1 MLALAVIAALALAN
15 SPLRDEYNRFFDYHF
30 GFMFNGK
37 PFLNF
42 SVAHWINDGF
52 MSMFFFVVGLELKS
66 EFIGGEL
73 RDIRK
78 VTLPVAAA
86 LLGMV
91 VPAVLYLLLNG
102 SAPVANGWGIP
113 MATDIAFALAVVY
126 MLGDRVP
133 ISAKV
138 FLTTLAIVDDIG
150 AVLVIALFYTSEISF
165 ATLAVGF
172 AVLGVMFLANRLGV
186 KNVVFYGLLGIGGVW
201 LAFLMS
207 GIHAT
212 IAAVLAA
219 MVIPADSRIP
229 ETAFIARIKRH
240 VRLFENME
248 GNDVRTLEPGQ
259 VDILSKVSADTIHAV
274 PPLQRLEHGLHPW
287 VSFVVMPMFALA
299 NAGVSF
305 VDMDMS
311 AITGSHV
318 ADHHRYQQ
326 RIYAARSL
334 FQELTVFPLHS
345 LKASDSGSQTYAYT
359 VRVLLFHINAGILQ
373 CFLRSGYGELGETLH
388 TLSSLRI
395 HIILRIKILYL
406 GRKLCLIFGCIKL
419 GNRSDSHLFLFQSV
433 PETLYVISDRCN
445 CSHTCYYNSCL
456 HVALSLLHYNSCP
469 TVHLLNSYVTSPFR
483 RPR

>member
-1 MLALAVIAALALAN
+1 MRSHYQRALKNHLAIPFVRFINQERSGGIVLALAVIAALALAN

-102 SAPVANGWGIP
+102 SAPAVNGWGIP

-165 ATLAVGF
+165 ANLAVGF

-318 ADHHRYQQ
+318 AAGVLVGLLVGKPLG
-326 RIYAARSL
+326 IAAAVWLTEKMGLGTRSRSL
-334 FQELTVFPLHS
+334 TWRRVVGLSFLASIGFTMSMFVTMLAFDDVAFQVQAKVGIFA
-345 LKASDSGSQTYAYT
+345 AS
-359 VRVLLFHINAGILQ
+359 ILGGVT
-373 CFLRSGYGELGETLH
+373 GYL
-388 TLSSLRI
+388 
-395 HIILRIKILYL
+395 ILRK
-406 GRKLCLIFGCIKL
+406 
-419 GNRSDSHLFLFQSV
+419 
-433 PETLYVISDRCN
+433 
-445 CSHTCYYNSCL
+445 
-456 HVALSLLHYNSCP
+456 
-469 TVHLLNSYVTSPFR
+469 
-483 RPR
+483 

>member
-1 MLALAVIAALALAN
+1 MRSHYQRALKNRLAIPFVRFINQERSGGIVLALAVMAALALAN

-30 GFMFNGK
+30 GFIFNGK

-78 VTLPVAAA
+78 VTIPVAAA

-91 VPAVLYLLLNG
+91 APAVLYLLLNG
-102 SAPVANGWGIP
+102 TDPAANGWGIP

-165 ATLAVGF
+165 GNLAVGF

-219 MVIPADSRIP
+219 MVIPADSHIP
-229 ETAFIARIKRH
+229 ETAFIARVKRH

-259 VDILSKVSADTIHAV
+259 VDILSKVSADTIRVV

-311 AITGSHV
+311 AITGGHV
-318 ADHHRYQQ
+318 TVGVLVGLLVGKPLG
-326 RIYAARSL
+326 IAAAVWLTEKTGLGRRSRSL
-334 FQELTVFPLHS
+334 TWRRVVGLSFLASIGFTMSMFVTMLAFDDVAFQVQAKVGIFA
-345 LKASDSGSQTYAYT
+345 AS
-359 VRVLLFHINAGILQ
+359 ILGGVT
-373 CFLRSGYGELGETLH
+373 GYL
-388 TLSSLRI
+388 
-395 HIILRIKILYL
+395 ILRK
-406 GRKLCLIFGCIKL
+406 
-419 GNRSDSHLFLFQSV
+419 
-433 PETLYVISDRCN
+433 
-445 CSHTCYYNSCL
+445 
-456 HVALSLLHYNSCP
+456 
-469 TVHLLNSYVTSPFR
+469 
-483 RPR
+483 

>member
-1 MLALAVIAALALAN
+1 MRSHYQRALKNHLAIPFVRFINQERSGGIVLALAVIAALALAN

-102 SAPVANGWGIP
+102 SAPAANGWGIP

-165 ATLAVGF
+165 ANWAVGF

-212 IAAVLAA
+212 IAAVLAV
-219 MVIPADSRIP
+219 MVIPADSHIP

-318 ADHHRYQQ
+318 AAGVLVGLLVGKPLG
-326 RIYAARSL
+326 IAAAVWLTEKTGLGTRSRSL
-334 FQELTVFPLHS
+334 TWRRVVGLSFLASIGFTMSMFVTMLAFDDVAFQVQAKVGIFA
-345 LKASDSGSQTYAYT
+345 AS
-359 VRVLLFHINAGILQ
+359 ILGGVT
-373 CFLRSGYGELGETLH
+373 GYL
-388 TLSSLRI
+388 
-395 HIILRIKILYL
+395 ILRK
-406 GRKLCLIFGCIKL
+406 
-419 GNRSDSHLFLFQSV
+419 
-433 PETLYVISDRCN
+433 
-445 CSHTCYYNSCL
+445 
-456 HVALSLLHYNSCP
+456 
-469 TVHLLNSYVTSPFR
+469 
-483 RPR
+483 

>member
-102 SAPVANGWGIP
+102 SAPAVNGWGIP

-165 ATLAVGF
+165 ANLAVGF

-311 AITGSHV
+311 AITDSHV
-318 ADHHRYQQ
+318 AVGVLVGLLVGKPLG
-326 RIYAARSL
+326 IAAAVWLTEKTGLGTRSRSL
-334 FQELTVFPLHS
+334 TWRRVVGLSFLASIGFTMSMFVTMLAFDDVAFQVQAKVGIFA
-345 LKASDSGSQTYAYT
+345 AS
-359 VRVLLFHINAGILQ
+359 ILGGVT
-373 CFLRSGYGELGETLH
+373 GYL
-388 TLSSLRI
+388 
-395 HIILRIKILYL
+395 ILRK
-406 GRKLCLIFGCIKL
+406 
-419 GNRSDSHLFLFQSV
+419 
-433 PETLYVISDRCN
+433 
-445 CSHTCYYNSCL
+445 
-456 HVALSLLHYNSCP
+456 
-469 TVHLLNSYVTSPFR
+469 
-483 RPR
+483 

>member
-1 MLALAVIAALALAN
+1 MRSHYQRALKNHLAIPFVRFINQERSGGIVLALAVIAALALAN

-78 VTLPVAAA
+78 VTIPVAAA

-91 VPAVLYLLLNG
+91 VPAVLYLLLNV
-102 SAPVANGWGIP
+102 SAPAANGWGIP

-165 ATLAVGF
+165 ANLAVGF

-311 AITGSHV
+311 AVTDSHV
-318 ADHHRYQQ
+318 AAGVLVGLLVGKPLG
-326 RIYAARSL
+326 IAAAVWLTEKMGLGTRSRSL
-334 FQELTVFPLHS
+334 TWRRVVGLSFLASIGFTMSMFVTMLAFDDVAFQVQAKVGIFA
-345 LKASDSGSQTYAYT
+345 ASILGGVTGYL
-359 VRVLLFHINAGILQ
+359 VL
-373 CFLRSGYGELGETLH
+373 
-388 TLSSLRI
+388 
-395 HIILRIKILYL
+395 
-406 GRKLCLIFGCIKL
+406 RK
-419 GNRSDSHLFLFQSV
+419 
-433 PETLYVISDRCN
+433 
-445 CSHTCYYNSCL
+445 
-456 HVALSLLHYNSCP
+456 
-469 TVHLLNSYVTSPFR
+469 
-483 RPR
+483 

>member
-1 MLALAVIAALALAN
+1 MRSHYQRALKNHLAIPFVRFINQERSGGIVLALAVIVALALAN

-102 SAPVANGWGIP
+102 SAPAANGWGIP

-165 ATLAVGF
+165 ANLAVGF

-318 ADHHRYQQ
+318 AAGVLVGLLVGKPLG
-326 RIYAARSL
+326 IAAAVWLTEKTGLGTRSRSL
-334 FQELTVFPLHS
+334 TWRRVVGLSFLASIGFTMSMFVTMLAFDDVAFQVQAKVGIFA
-345 LKASDSGSQTYAYT
+345 AS
-359 VRVLLFHINAGILQ
+359 ILGGVT
-373 CFLRSGYGELGETLH
+373 GYL
-388 TLSSLRI
+388 
-395 HIILRIKILYL
+395 ILRK
-406 GRKLCLIFGCIKL
+406 
-419 GNRSDSHLFLFQSV
+419 
-433 PETLYVISDRCN
+433 
-445 CSHTCYYNSCL
+445 
-456 HVALSLLHYNSCP
+456 
-469 TVHLLNSYVTSPFR
+469 
-483 RPR
+483 

>member
-1 MLALAVIAALALAN
+1 MRSHYQRALKNHLAIPFVRFINQERSGGIVLALAVIAALALAN

-78 VTLPVAAA
+78 VTIPVAAA

-102 SAPVANGWGIP
+102 SAPAANGWGIP

-165 ATLAVGF
+165 GNLAVGF

-318 ADHHRYQQ
+318 AAGVLVGLLVGKPLG
-326 RIYAARSL
+326 IAAAVWLTEKTGLGSRSRSL
-334 FQELTVFPLHS
+334 TWRRVVGLSFLASIGFTMSMFVTMLAFDDVAFQVQAKVGIFA
-345 LKASDSGSQTYAYT
+345 AS
-359 VRVLLFHINAGILQ
+359 ILGGVT
-373 CFLRSGYGELGETLH
+373 GYL
-388 TLSSLRI
+388 
-395 HIILRIKILYL
+395 ILRK
-406 GRKLCLIFGCIKL
+406 
-419 GNRSDSHLFLFQSV
+419 
-433 PETLYVISDRCN
+433 
-445 CSHTCYYNSCL
+445 
-456 HVALSLLHYNSCP
+456 
-469 TVHLLNSYVTSPFR
+469 
-483 RPR
+483 

>member
-102 SAPVANGWGIP
+102 SAPAANGWGIP

-165 ATLAVGF
+165 ANLAVGF

-318 ADHHRYQQ
+318 AAGVLVGLLVGKPLG
-326 RIYAARSL
+326 IAAAVWLTEKTGLGTRSRSL
-334 FQELTVFPLHS
+334 TWRRVVGLIFLASIGFTMSMFVTMLAFDDVAFQVQAKVGIFA
-345 LKASDSGSQTYAYT
+345 AS
-359 VRVLLFHINAGILQ
+359 ILGGVT
-373 CFLRSGYGELGETLH
+373 GYL
-388 TLSSLRI
+388 
-395 HIILRIKILYL
+395 ILRK
-406 GRKLCLIFGCIKL
+406 
-419 GNRSDSHLFLFQSV
+419 
-433 PETLYVISDRCN
+433 
-445 CSHTCYYNSCL
+445 
-456 HVALSLLHYNSCP
+456 
-469 TVHLLNSYVTSPFR
+469 
-483 RPR
+483 

>member
-1 MLALAVIAALALAN
+1 MLALAVITALALAN

-102 SAPVANGWGIP
+102 SAPAANGWGIP

-165 ATLAVGF
+165 ANLAVGF

-318 ADHHRYQQ
+318 AAGVLVGLLVGKPLG
-326 RIYAARSL
+326 IAAAVWLTEKTGLGTRSRSL
-334 FQELTVFPLHS
+334 TWRRVVGLSFLASIGFTMSMFVTMLAFDDVAFQVQAKVGIFA
-345 LKASDSGSQTYAYT
+345 AS
-359 VRVLLFHINAGILQ
+359 ILGGVT
-373 CFLRSGYGELGETLH
+373 GYL
-388 TLSSLRI
+388 
-395 HIILRIKILYL
+395 ILRK
-406 GRKLCLIFGCIKL
+406 
-419 GNRSDSHLFLFQSV
+419 
-433 PETLYVISDRCN
+433 
-445 CSHTCYYNSCL
+445 
-456 HVALSLLHYNSCP
+456 
-469 TVHLLNSYVTSPFR
+469 
-483 RPR
+483 

>member
-1 MLALAVIAALALAN
+1 
-15 SPLRDEYNRFFDYHF
+15 
-30 GFMFNGK
+30 
-37 PFLNF
+37 
-42 SVAHWINDGF
+42 
-52 MSMFFFVVGLELKS
+52 
-66 EFIGGEL
+66 
-73 RDIRK
+73 
-78 VTLPVAAA
+78 
-86 LLGMV
+86 
-91 VPAVLYLLLNG
+91 
-102 SAPVANGWGIP
+102 
-113 MATDIAFALAVVY
+113 

-165 ATLAVGF
+165 ANLAVGF

-229 ETAFIARIKRH
+229 ATAFIARIKRH

-274 PPLQRLEHGLHPW
+274 PPLQRLEHELHPW

-311 AITGSHV
+311 AVTDSHV
-318 ADHHRYQQ
+318 AVGVLVGLLVGKPLG
-326 RIYAARSL
+326 IAAAVWLTEQTGLGSRSRSL
-334 FQELTVFPLHS
+334 TWRRVVGLSFLASIGFTMSMFVTMLAFDDVAFQVQAKVGIFA
-345 LKASDSGSQTYAYT
+345 AS
-359 VRVLLFHINAGILQ
+359 ILGGVT
-373 CFLRSGYGELGETLH
+373 GYL
-388 TLSSLRI
+388 
-395 HIILRIKILYL
+395 ILRK
-406 GRKLCLIFGCIKL
+406 
-419 GNRSDSHLFLFQSV
+419 
-433 PETLYVISDRCN
+433 
-445 CSHTCYYNSCL
+445 
-456 HVALSLLHYNSCP
+456 
-469 TVHLLNSYVTSPFR
+469 
-483 RPR
+483 

>member
-1 MLALAVIAALALAN
+1 MRSHYQRALKNHLAIPFVRFINQERSGGIVLALAVIAALALAN

-102 SAPVANGWGIP
+102 SAPAVNGWGIP

-165 ATLAVGF
+165 ANLAVGF

-311 AITGSHV
+311 AITDSHV
-318 ADHHRYQQ
+318 AVGVLVGLLVGKPLG
-326 RIYAARSL
+326 IAAAVWLTEKTGLGTRSRSL
-334 FQELTVFPLHS
+334 TWRRVVGLSFLASIGFTMSMFVTMLAFDDVAFQVQAKVGIFA
-345 LKASDSGSQTYAYT
+345 AS
-359 VRVLLFHINAGILQ
+359 ILGGVT
-373 CFLRSGYGELGETLH
+373 GYL
-388 TLSSLRI
+388 
-395 HIILRIKILYL
+395 ILRK
-406 GRKLCLIFGCIKL
+406 
-419 GNRSDSHLFLFQSV
+419 
-433 PETLYVISDRCN
+433 
-445 CSHTCYYNSCL
+445 
-456 HVALSLLHYNSCP
+456 
-469 TVHLLNSYVTSPFR
+469 
-483 RPR
+483 

>member
-102 SAPVANGWGIP
+102 SAPAANGWGIP

-165 ATLAVGF
+165 ANLTVGF

-318 ADHHRYQQ
+318 AAGVLVGLLVGKPLG
-326 RIYAARSL
+326 IAAAVWLTEQTGLGSRSRSL
-334 FQELTVFPLHS
+334 TWRRVVGLSFLASIGFTMSMFVTMLAFDDVAFQVQAKVGIFA
-345 LKASDSGSQTYAYT
+345 AS
-359 VRVLLFHINAGILQ
+359 ILGGVT
-373 CFLRSGYGELGETLH
+373 GYL
-388 TLSSLRI
+388 
-395 HIILRIKILYL
+395 ILRK
-406 GRKLCLIFGCIKL
+406 
-419 GNRSDSHLFLFQSV
+419 
-433 PETLYVISDRCN
+433 
-445 CSHTCYYNSCL
+445 
-456 HVALSLLHYNSCP
+456 
-469 TVHLLNSYVTSPFR
+469 
-483 RPR
+483 

>member
-1 MLALAVIAALALAN
+1 MRSHYQRALKNHLAIPFVRFINQERSGGIVLALAVIAALALAN

-102 SAPVANGWGIP
+102 SAPAANGWGIP

-165 ATLAVGF
+165 ANLTVGF

-318 ADHHRYQQ
+318 AAGVLVGLLVGKPLG
-326 RIYAARSL
+326 IAAAVWLTEQTGLGSRSRSL
-334 FQELTVFPLHS
+334 TWRRVVGLSFLASIGFTMSMFVTMLAFDDVAFQVQAKVGIFA
-345 LKASDSGSQTYAYT
+345 AS
-359 VRVLLFHINAGILQ
+359 ILGGVT
-373 CFLRSGYGELGETLH
+373 GYL
-388 TLSSLRI
+388 
-395 HIILRIKILYL
+395 ILRK
-406 GRKLCLIFGCIKL
+406 
-419 GNRSDSHLFLFQSV
+419 
-433 PETLYVISDRCN
+433 
-445 CSHTCYYNSCL
+445 
-456 HVALSLLHYNSCP
+456 
-469 TVHLLNSYVTSPFR
+469 
-483 RPR
+483 

>member
-102 SAPVANGWGIP
+102 SAPDANGWGIP

-165 ATLAVGF
+165 ANLAVGF

-318 ADHHRYQQ
+318 AAGVLVGLLVGKPLG
-326 RIYAARSL
+326 IAAAVWLTEKTGLGTRSRSL
-334 FQELTVFPLHS
+334 TWRRVVGLSFLASIGFTMSMFVTMLAFDDVAFQVQAKVGIFA
-345 LKASDSGSQTYAYT
+345 AS
-359 VRVLLFHINAGILQ
+359 ILGGVT
-373 CFLRSGYGELGETLH
+373 GYL
-388 TLSSLRI
+388 
-395 HIILRIKILYL
+395 ILRK
-406 GRKLCLIFGCIKL
+406 
-419 GNRSDSHLFLFQSV
+419 
-433 PETLYVISDRCN
+433 
-445 CSHTCYYNSCL
+445 
-456 HVALSLLHYNSCP
+456 
-469 TVHLLNSYVTSPFR
+469 
-483 RPR
+483 

>member
-1 MLALAVIAALALAN
+1 MRSHYQRALKNHLAIPFVRFINQERSGGIVLALAVITALALAN

-102 SAPVANGWGIP
+102 SAPAANGWGIP

-165 ATLAVGF
+165 ANLAVGF

-318 ADHHRYQQ
+318 AAGVLVGLLVGKPLG
-326 RIYAARSL
+326 IAAAVWLTEKTGLGTRSRSL
-334 FQELTVFPLHS
+334 TWRRVVGLSFLASIGFTMSMFVTMLAFDDVAFQVQAKVGIFA
-345 LKASDSGSQTYAYT
+345 AS
-359 VRVLLFHINAGILQ
+359 ILGGVT
-373 CFLRSGYGELGETLH
+373 GYL
-388 TLSSLRI
+388 
-395 HIILRIKILYL
+395 ILRK
-406 GRKLCLIFGCIKL
+406 
-419 GNRSDSHLFLFQSV
+419 
-433 PETLYVISDRCN
+433 
-445 CSHTCYYNSCL
+445 
-456 HVALSLLHYNSCP
+456 
-469 TVHLLNSYVTSPFR
+469 
-483 RPR
+483 

>member
-1 MLALAVIAALALAN
+1 MRSHYQRALKNRLAIPFVRFINQERSGGIVLALAVMAALALAN

-30 GFMFNGK
+30 GFIFNGK

-78 VTLPVAAA
+78 VTIPVAAA

-91 VPAVLYLLLNG
+91 APAVLYLLLNG
-102 SAPVANGWGIP
+102 TDPAANGWGIP

-165 ATLAVGF
+165 GNLAVGF

-219 MVIPADSRIP
+219 MVIPADSHIP
-229 ETAFIARIKRH
+229 ETAFIARVKRH

-259 VDILSKVSADTIHAV
+259 VDILSKVSADTIRAV

-311 AITGSHV
+311 VITGGHV
-318 ADHHRYQQ
+318 AVGVLVGLLVGKPLG
-326 RIYAARSL
+326 IAAAVWLTEKTGLGRRSRSL
-334 FQELTVFPLHS
+334 TWRRVVGLSFLASIGFTMSMFVTMLAFDDVAFQVQAKVGIFA
-345 LKASDSGSQTYAYT
+345 AS
-359 VRVLLFHINAGILQ
+359 ILGGVT
-373 CFLRSGYGELGETLH
+373 GYL
-388 TLSSLRI
+388 
-395 HIILRIKILYL
+395 ILRK
-406 GRKLCLIFGCIKL
+406 
-419 GNRSDSHLFLFQSV
+419 
-433 PETLYVISDRCN
+433 
-445 CSHTCYYNSCL
+445 
-456 HVALSLLHYNSCP
+456 
-469 TVHLLNSYVTSPFR
+469 
-483 RPR
+483 

>member
-1 MLALAVIAALALAN
+1 MRSHYQRALKNHLAIPFVRFINQERSGGIVLALAVIAALALAN

-30 GFMFNGK
+30 GFMFNGR

-102 SAPVANGWGIP
+102 SAPAANGWGIP

-165 ATLAVGF
+165 ANLAVGF

-311 AITGSHV
+311 AVTDSHV
-318 ADHHRYQQ
+318 AVGVLVGLLVGKPLG
-326 RIYAARSL
+326 IAAAVWLTEQTGLGSRSRSL
-334 FQELTVFPLHS
+334 TWRRVVGLSFLASIGFTMSMFVTMLAFDDVAFQVQAKVGIFA
-345 LKASDSGSQTYAYT
+345 AS
-359 VRVLLFHINAGILQ
+359 ILGGVT
-373 CFLRSGYGELGETLH
+373 GYL
-388 TLSSLRI
+388 
-395 HIILRIKILYL
+395 ILRK
-406 GRKLCLIFGCIKL
+406 
-419 GNRSDSHLFLFQSV
+419 
-433 PETLYVISDRCN
+433 
-445 CSHTCYYNSCL
+445 
-456 HVALSLLHYNSCP
+456 
-469 TVHLLNSYVTSPFR
+469 
-483 RPR
+483 

>member
-1 MLALAVIAALALAN
+1 MRSHYQRALKNHLAIPFVRFINQERSGGIVLALAVIAALALAN

-78 VTLPVAAA
+78 VTIPVAAA

-102 SAPVANGWGIP
+102 SAPAANGWGIP

-165 ATLAVGF
+165 ANLAVGF

-311 AITGSHV
+311 AVTDSHV
-318 ADHHRYQQ
+318 AVGVLVGLLVGKPLG
-326 RIYAARSL
+326 IAAAVWLTEKTGLGTRSRSL
-334 FQELTVFPLHS
+334 TWRRVVGLSFLASIGFTMSMFVTMLAFDDVAFQVQAKVGIFA
-345 LKASDSGSQTYAYT
+345 AS
-359 VRVLLFHINAGILQ
+359 ILGGVT
-373 CFLRSGYGELGETLH
+373 GYL
-388 TLSSLRI
+388 
-395 HIILRIKILYL
+395 ILRK
-406 GRKLCLIFGCIKL
+406 
-419 GNRSDSHLFLFQSV
+419 
-433 PETLYVISDRCN
+433 
-445 CSHTCYYNSCL
+445 
-456 HVALSLLHYNSCP
+456 
-469 TVHLLNSYVTSPFR
+469 
-483 RPR
+483 